1 MADSADREGL
11 DVELAASGFGQQ
23 HQQVSFMLFLRLL
36 QYLQSSSF
44 AWTAATPSVFFT
56 CLDCCHSFSLLPMQ
70 SSLTAVT
77 SHPGLPILSFPSVL
91 SGACLQRHFAI
102 IVLSVLAGRCL
113 RCFASFYS
121 LLKSEPVMVA
131 SVCLQML
138 DRYVQDSADN
148 AHPNSEDGS
157 SNNCSQAD
165 SASVSSE
172 ADSEADEEASAA
184 ADDSAHLARLSV
196 DDSAV
201 DNNAASGDNA
211 LSHSPAELD
220 HQQRVTAAEP
230 GLDQEPQMAPS
241 DRQED
246 SEALPEQLPVDLPD
260 HVAIRARPNGPRA
273 VSHSEAEADL
283 NDSSVMSHSVQ
294 IPSQAA
300 VKQKVLEQQRSR
312 MRRHVL
318 AKASR
323 NAQKVGN
330 KKERKQTADS
340 VNW

>member
-1 MADSADREGL
+1 M
-11 DVELAASGFGQQ
+11 
-23 HQQVSFMLFLRLL
+23 
-36 QYLQSSSF
+36 
-44 AWTAATPSVFFT
+44 
-56 CLDCCHSFSLLPMQ
+56 
-70 SSLTAVT
+70 
-77 SHPGLPILSFPSVL
+77 
-91 SGACLQRHFAI
+91 
-102 IVLSVLAGRCL
+102 LSVLAGRCL
-113 RCFASFYS
+113 RCFASFYF
-121 LLKSEPVMVA
+121 LAKSEPVMVA
-131 SVCLQML
+131 SFCLQML

-157 SNNCSQAD
+157 STSNNGSQAD
-165 SASVSSE
+165 STSASSE

-184 ADDSAHLARLSV
+184 AAGDSAHLARLSV

-201 DNNAASGDNA
+201 DNNAALGDNG

-220 HQQRVTAAEP
+220 HRQRVTAAKL
-230 GLDQEPQMAPS
+230 GLDQEPQTAPS

-260 HVAIRARPNGPRA
+260 HVAIRAKSNGPRA
-273 VSHSEAEADL
+273 VSPNEIEADL
-283 NDSSVMSHSVQ
+283 DDSSVMSHSVQ

-300 VKQKVLEQQRSR
+300 VKQRVLEQQRSR
-312 MRRHVL
+312 MRRQVL

>member
-1 MADSADREGL
+1 M
-11 DVELAASGFGQQ
+11 
-23 HQQVSFMLFLRLL
+23 VS
-36 QYLQSSSF
+36 
-44 AWTAATPSVFFT
+44 
-56 CLDCCHSFSLLPMQ
+56 
-70 SSLTAVT
+70 
-77 SHPGLPILSFPSVL
+77 
-91 SGACLQRHFAI
+91 
-102 IVLSVLAGRCL
+102 
-113 RCFASFYS
+113 
-121 LLKSEPVMVA
+121 

-148 AHPNSEDGS
+148 AHPSSEDGS
-157 SNNCSQAD
+157 STSNNHCGSQAD
-165 SASVSSE
+165 STSASEE

-211 LSHSPAELD
+211 VSHSPAELD
-220 HQQRVTAAEP
+220 HQQRVTAAKP

-246 SEALPEQLPVDLPD
+246 SEALAEQLPLDLPD
-260 HVAIRARPNGPRA
+260 HVAIRAKANGPRA
-273 VSHSEAEADL
+273 VSHNEVGADL
-283 NDSSVMSHSVQ
+283 DDSSVMSHSTQ

-300 VKQKVLEQQRSR
+300 VKQRVLEQQRSR
-312 MRRHVL
+312 MRRQVL